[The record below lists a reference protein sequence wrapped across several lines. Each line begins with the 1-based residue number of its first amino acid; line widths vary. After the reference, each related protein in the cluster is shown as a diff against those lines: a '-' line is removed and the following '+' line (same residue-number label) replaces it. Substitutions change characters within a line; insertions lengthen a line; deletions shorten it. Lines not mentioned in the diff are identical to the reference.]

1 MYRWMPLLFMI
12 AGVIAASQAGAEPWA
27 VSVDASLTLTENAY
41 SDNWTGGESG
51 TVNWM
56 YLSNSLAEKQLTPV
70 IHNKNVLKLQ
80 FGQNLVQEK
89 STKNW
94 LPPEKSNDLID
105 FESVFRFDLDTW
117 VEPFASGRLES
128 RFADK
133 SDPSKTI
140 YFNPVTLTES
150 AGIARVIV
158 KEESREWT
166 ARIGAGFREHIMRS
180 VLDPMDGSRSTETST
195 DGGIEFVNDLRT
207 PLAGG
212 RITLQSK
219 LIVFQAL
226 FFSKAD
232 DLKGLPEEDYWQA
245 PDINFENI
253 FSAGI
258 TSYLAVNLY
267 TQLLYDKEVNR
278 AGRFKQTLGLGLT
291 WKYERFPEGS

>member
-1 MYRWMPLLFMI
+1 MKHRQIIFTMIVAVLF
-12 AGVIAASQAGAEPWA
+12 AGHAEAEPWS
-27 VSVDASLTLTENAY
+27 VSVDASLTMSENAY

-51 TVNWM
+51 TINWM
-56 YLSNSLAEKQLTPV
+56 FLSNSLAEKQLTPI

-80 FGQNLVQEK
+80 FGQNLIQEK

-94 LPPEKSNDLID
+94 QPPEKSNDLID
-105 FESVFRFDLDTW
+105 FESVFRFNIQAW

-133 SDPSKTI
+133 SDPDNTL

-150 AGIARVIV
+150 AGIAKVIV
-158 KEESREWT
+158 KEEARDWT
-166 ARIGAGFREHIMRS
+166 ARIGAGFREHIMRD
-180 VLDPMDGSRSTETST
+180 VLDPADLSRSTETNV
-195 DGGIEFVNDLRT
+195 DGGLEFVNDVRT

-226 FFSKAD
+226 FFSKSD
-232 DLKGLPEEDYWQA
+232 DLKGLPEEDYWRA

-253 FSAGI
+253 FTASI
-258 TSYLAVNLY
+258 TSYIAVNLY
-267 TQLLYDKEVNR
+267 TQLLYDKEIDK

-291 WKYERFPEGS
+291 WKYERL